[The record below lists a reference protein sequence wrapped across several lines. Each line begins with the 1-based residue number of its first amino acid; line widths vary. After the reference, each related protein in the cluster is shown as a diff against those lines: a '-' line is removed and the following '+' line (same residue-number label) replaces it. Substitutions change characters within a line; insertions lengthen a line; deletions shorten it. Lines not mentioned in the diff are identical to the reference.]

1 MGEGKAQE
9 YMENRNKKSR
19 MWFRRRD
26 LLIISFLFA
35 FIFLVYLFNSFKSTS
50 GDTVIIQVAEKEPI
64 RLPLNKDRII
74 KVQGPLGESII
85 EIKNKKVRMLSSPC
99 PDKLCIKQGAIDKTS
114 QSIICVPN
122 RIVMKIEGRAD
133 FDALTY

>member
-1 MGEGKAQE
+1 
-9 YMENRNKKSR
+9 MENRNKKSR
-19 MWFRRRD
+19 MWFKRKD
-26 LLIISFLFA
+26 LLIISSLFA
-35 FIFLVYLFNSFKSTS
+35 LIFLTYLFNSFKSTL
-50 GDTVIIQVAEKEPI
+50 GETVVIQVAEKEPI
-64 RLPLNKDRII
+64 NLPLNKDRII

-99 PDKLCIKQGAIDKTS
+99 PDKLCVKQGWIDKTS

-122 RIVMKIEGRAD
+122 RIIIKIEGRAD